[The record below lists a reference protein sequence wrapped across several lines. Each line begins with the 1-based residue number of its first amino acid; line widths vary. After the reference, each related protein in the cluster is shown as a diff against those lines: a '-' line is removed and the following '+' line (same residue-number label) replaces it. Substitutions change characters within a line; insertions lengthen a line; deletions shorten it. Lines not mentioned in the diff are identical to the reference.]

1 MDPGSVSWARV
12 RAWRDRL
19 RTAPLPAT
27 HLSPQ
32 GLAFVRDLALDALR
46 DDVLDRVA
54 AIPGVPFPNASFVA
68 ARTAL
73 TAPIE
78 WLAVLLGRGTRVH
91 LKVPRGDPGLG
102 PWLTEHAVAEG
113 LPLTCADTLSPAP
126 LVVVMGSDNTV
137 REVQASMPE
146 PTRVLGFGH
155 RFSAAWS
162 LWGEDPAPVAADLAA
177 HDGRGCMTPAV
188 VFTDDLRQGEAL
200 AAAMA
205 EAEARW
211 PRGALSDAES
221 AALRSREALAR
232 VTGKV
237 WSGPGWSVHALPA
250 ARWSPVSLPRSAQL
264 IVTPDA
270 HPLLAPWSHALSTL
284 GSTTPRSAPDHV
296 RVALPG
302 QMQAPPVERHHD
314 GVDWLRATL
323 Q

>member
-1 MDPGSVSWARV
+1 MDAGQVRWARV

-19 RTAPLPAT
+19 RSAPLPPT
-27 HLSPQ
+27 NLSPA
-32 GLAFVRDLALDALR
+32 GLALIRDLALDALA

-54 AIPGVPFPNASFVA
+54 AMSGAPYPSASFVA

-78 WLAVLLGRGTRVH
+78 WLAVLLGRGTQVH

-102 PWLTEHAVAEG
+102 PWLTQHAVAEG
-113 LPLTCADTLSPAP
+113 LPLTCSDALTPAP

-146 PTRVLGFGH
+146 STRVLGFGH

-162 LWGEDPAPVAADLAA
+162 PWGEDPAPLATDLAA

-211 PRGALSDAES
+211 PRGAISDAES

-237 WSGPGWSVHALPA
+237 WAGSGWSVHALPA
-250 ARWSPVSLPRSAQL
+250 SRWSPVSLPRSAQL
-264 IVTPDA
+264 VVTTDA
-270 HPLLAPWSHALSTL
+270 QPLLAPWLDALSTL
-284 GSTTPRSAPDHV
+284 GSTAPRAAPDHV
-296 RVALPG
+296 RLTTPG

-323 Q
+323 A